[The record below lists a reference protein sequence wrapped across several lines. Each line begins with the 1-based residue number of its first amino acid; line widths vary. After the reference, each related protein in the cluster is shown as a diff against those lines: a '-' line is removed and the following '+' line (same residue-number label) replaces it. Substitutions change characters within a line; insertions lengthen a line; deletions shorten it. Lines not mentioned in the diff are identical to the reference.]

1 MAYVVTE
8 SCIKCKYTDCVEVCP
23 VDCFYEGPDFLVIHP
38 EECIDCGLC
47 EPECP
52 IEAIKAD
59 DELPSDQIEFIEI
72 NARLAD
78 VYENITEA
86 KDPLPD
92 ADEFKDI
99 KDKKKFLNIEINNED
114 SNQQITQNSNTILL
128 YDNGEIVVNNSKFK
142 INELSNTDNIIF
154 ENTLLDSL
162 DKEALVSL
170 NVEGKAYHEWAMK
183 IMEFLQKNQF
193 IDVQIKTLK

>member
-23 VDCFYEGPDFLVIHP
+23 VDCFYEGPEFLVIHP

-52 IEAIKAD
+52 IEAIYSD
-59 DELPSDQIEFIEI
+59 DELPDNQIEFVEI
-72 NARLAD
+72 NAKLAD

-86 KDPLPD
+86 KEPLPD
-92 ADEFKDI
+92 ADSFKD
-99 KDKKKFLNIEINNED
+99 KTNKREFLNIGIA
-114 SNQQITQNSNTILL
+114 NQDEPSISDDTFNTILL
-128 YDNGEIVVNNSKFK
+128 YDNGEIVINNAKFK
-142 INELSNTDNIIF
+142 IDDLSNMDNMIF
-154 ENTLLDSL
+154 ENTLLDNL
-162 DKEALVSL
+162 NKDNIVNL

-183 IMEFLQKNQF
+183 IMEFLQKNKF
-193 IDVQIKTLK
+193 LEVKIKTLK

>member
-1 MAYVVTE
+1 MINQLNMLMILMISIE
-8 SCIKCKYTDCVEVCP
+8 
-23 VDCFYEGPDFLVIHP
+23 FLV
-38 EECIDCGLC
+38 L
-47 EPECP
+47 
-52 IEAIKAD
+52 
-59 DELPSDQIEFIEI
+59 S
-72 NARLAD
+72 
-78 VYENITEA
+78 
-86 KDPLPD
+86 
-92 ADEFKDI
+92 
-99 KDKKKFLNIEINNED
+99 LNF
-114 SNQQITQNSNTILL
+114 SQITQNSNTILL

-142 INELSNTDNIIF
+142 INELSSTDNIIF